1 MNRKKTRKIMVGSVP
16 VGGDSPI
23 SVQTMT
29 NTDTSDI
36 EKTVEQIHELEN
48 CGCDIIRVAIP
59 DQKSARAL
67 FEIKNRVSIPII
79 ADIHFDYKLAV
90 TAIEYGKADGIRIN
104 PGNIGRPDKIE
115 IIVNKAKKY
124 GIPIRIGINSGS
136 LEKDLLKKYGQ
147 PNAEALVESAIKH
160 IKMFELLNFKNIK
173 VSLKSSDVIT
183 TIKAYKMLSEKVDY
197 PLHLGITEAGT
208 KYSGIIKSAIGI
220 GTLLYE
226 GIGDTIRVSL
236 TDHPKEE
243 IKAGVEILRALGL
256 KKKGVEIISC
266 PTCGR
271 CKIDLIGIA
280 NEIQK
285 KTSTIDQSLKVAV
298 MGCIVNGPGEAR
310 EADIGA
316 AGGNGVGVIFKKGKI
331 IKKVKEDKIIEEL
344 MKEINQLLLNN

>member
-1 MNRKKTRKIMVGSVP
+1 MVGSVP

>member
-1 MNRKKTRKIMVGSVP
+1 MVGSVP

-104 PGNIGRPDKIE
+104 PGNIGKPDKIE

>member
-1 MNRKKTRKIMVGSVP
+1 MVGSVP

-208 KYSGIIKSAIGI
+208 KYSGIIKSAVGI

-256 KKKGVEIISC
+256 RKKGVEIISC

>member
-1 MNRKKTRKIMVGSVP
+1 MVGSVP

-208 KYSGIIKSAIGI
+208 KYSGIIKSAVGI